1 MAAKSAKGK
10 GGVRSGRGRKPIP
23 LAERRRNRVM
33 LNLTD
38 AELEW
43 LERSADGKPI
53 SEVAREILF
62 RHRRYRSRR

>member
-1 MAAKSAKGK
+1 MVAKSTKGR

-23 LAERRRNRVM
+23 LKERRRNRVL

-43 LERSADGKPI
+43 LEQTADGRPV
-53 SEVAREILF
+53 SEVAREIVL
-62 RHRRYRSRR
+62 HYLARRCR